1 MIIDLDIF
9 EKKGNKQDKI
19 RMLEILGFD
28 IDDTMRQ
35 KIMYEDMILNAYK
48 CSEGVWTI
56 GIGCTS
62 YQDGKRVRQGDK
74 ISIYEAV
81 NLYRYHL
88 GKVVNGLKHIF
99 SDAELRQ
106 IGESRRSVLIDLI
119 FNMGLSGV
127 KGFPSM
133 IQALKEGDWEKAS
146 DELKYTD
153 GKSILS
159 NYYKQVG
166 QRAKDNVRKLKEG

>member
-1 MIIDLDIF
+1 MLDETIF
-9 EKKGNKQDKI
+9 FEKGNKQEKI
-19 RMLEILGFD
+19 RILEVIGFG
-28 IDDTMRQ
+28 IDDIIRQ
-35 KIMYEDMILNAYK
+35 KIMYEDMILSAYK

-74 ISIYEAV
+74 ISIYEAI

-99 SDAELRQ
+99 SDIELKQ
-106 IGESRRSVLIDLI
+106 IGETRVNVLIDLI
-119 FNMGLSGV
+119 FNMGLNGV
-127 KGFPSM
+127 KKFPSM
-133 IQALKEGDWEKAS
+133 IQALKDGDWTKAS
-146 DELKYTD
+146 DELKYGD

-166 QRAKDNVRKLKEG
+166 QRAEDNVRKLKEG